1 MREFTRGRY
10 TARIASSAKDVEA
23 AQRLRYLVFIAGRDC
38 ATKPC
43 ASGPHNEGR
52 DQDHLDP
59 RCTHMMVEDRETGE
73 LACCFRMLPL
83 KTGAEIDDTYS
94 AQYYDLNSLRNYPH
108 PMVEMGRFC
117 IHPDH
122 RDSDVLRVSWG
133 AMTRYVDEMGV
144 QMLFGCS
151 SFEGVDADAYM
162 DAFALLKAR
171 HLAPECWQPQ
181 EKSPR
186 IFPFA
191 KRLGLNPPDMKK
203 ALGRMPPL
211 LRTYLA
217 MGGWVSD
224 HAVVDNDLNTLHV
237 FTGVEISR
245 VPPARA
251 RALRA
256 T

>member
-1 MREFTRGRY
+1 MRKFTRGRY
-10 TARIASSAKDVEA
+10 TARLASSTADVEA
-23 AQRLRYLVFIAGRDC
+23 AQRLRFQVFIAGRDRC
-38 ATKPC
+38 S
-43 ASGPHNEGR
+43 SGAARAARRDGR
-52 DQDHLDP
+52 DADHLDDS
-59 RCTHMMVEDRETGE
+59 CAHMLVEDRETGD
-73 LACCFRMLPL
+73 LVCCFRMMQL
-83 KTGAEIDDTYS
+83 KTGAEIDRTYS
-94 AQYYDLNSLRNYPH
+94 AQYYDLESLRDYPH
-108 PMVEMGRFC
+108 PMVEMGRFSV
-117 IHPDH
+117 HPDYS
-122 RDSDVLRVSWG
+122 DPDVLRIAWG

-171 HLAPECWQPQ
+171 HLAPKRWQPQ

-186 IFPFA
+186 VVPFA
-191 KRLGLNPPDMKK
+191 KRQGLGRPDMKK

-237 FTGVEISR
+237 FTGVEIAR